1 MILRGLKGLLMA
13 LFFGTI
19 VGAISFYSD
28 YMIFHFFYGSQ
39 VADGDSLFWNILG
52 GFIFFGVPSTIIG
65 MIVGAFKTNKSK
77 STVIGAISG
86 IIMILLSMLYLASSG
101 QNIFFQNGLFRSE
114 ELTIK
119 SFFII
124 GLTIVAFLVSASLTR
139 KNENNL
145 SDELL
150 NNSIKNKSSEKIL
163 TEKNGFQN
171 MLAENESSEKISL

>member
-13 LFFGTI
+13 LFLGTI
-19 VGAISFYSD
+19 VGAISFYSN
-28 YMIFHFFYGSQ
+28 YMIFHFFYGSPIS
-39 VADGDSLFWNILG
+39 DGDSLFWNIFG

-65 MIVGAFKTNKSK
+65 LIVGGFKTNKSK
-77 STVIGAISG
+77 SIVIGAISG
-86 IIMILLSMLYLASSG
+86 VIIILLSTLYLAISG

-124 GLTIVAFLVSASLTR
+124 SMTIVAFLVSARLTR
-139 KNENNL
+139 KNETNL

-150 NNSIKNKSSEKIL
+150 NNSIKNKSSEKL
-163 TEKNGFQN
+163 
-171 MLAENESSEKISL
+171 L